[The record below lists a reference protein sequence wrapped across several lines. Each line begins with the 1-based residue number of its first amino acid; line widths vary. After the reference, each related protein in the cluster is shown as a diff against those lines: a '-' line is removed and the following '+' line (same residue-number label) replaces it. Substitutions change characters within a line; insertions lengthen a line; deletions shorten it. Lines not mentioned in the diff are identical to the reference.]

1 MFSIT
6 RIAKLFV
13 LAVLVAAAASFVGS
27 ARAATI
33 DTDTVPTLGGDSF
46 KFTGGTLYWH
56 FSDEKFSIHL
66 LGKITIKNANGSCA
80 RMRFEYFHGST
91 SINKEYGGQ
100 VCATDSGSQSWNVD
114 FDSKYKNSDITVVKV
129 SLENETAQ
137 TAPNFDIIG
146 SANYSPGTEPDKIK
160 QNGDGVSFGGFT
172 YDTVSHTAWDSADL
186 YWNRGDGADYTVRL
200 IGTMY
205 LHDVA
210 GLCARINIRYY
221 TESGTF
227 ITEKPSG
234 SFCATDNSLQHY
246 TYDIS
251 PYTSPD
257 AERVDVQVQTQGV
270 GKTDWNLLS
279 SQTALINQ

>member
-1 MFSIT
+1 MFSIS

-33 DTDTVPTLGGDSF
+33 DTDSVPTLGDSSF
-46 KFTGGTLYWH
+46 KFTGGTVYWH
-56 FSDEKFSIHL
+56 FSNEKFSIHV
-66 LGKITIKNANGSCA
+66 LGTLTIKNANGSCA

-91 SINKEYGGQ
+91 SITKEYGGQ
-100 VCATDSGSQSWNVD
+100 VCATDSGSTSWNVD
-114 FDSKYKNSDITVVKV
+114 FNSNFKSSDTTVVKV
-129 SLENETAQ
+129 SIEKETAAS
-137 TAPNFDIIG
+137 APNFDIVG

-160 QNGDGVSFGGFT
+160 INGDGVALGGFT

-186 YWNRGDGADYTVRL
+186 YWNRGDGANYTVRL

-210 GLCARINIRYY
+210 GLCARLNIKYY
-221 TESGTF
+221 TESGSY
-227 ITEKPSG
+227 IDQRHSDP
-234 SFCATDNSLQHY
+234 FCATDNSLQHY
-246 TYDIS
+246 TYDFQ

-257 AERVDVQVQTQGV
+257 AERVEVQLQTQGV
-270 GKTDWNLLS
+270 GKTDWNVLG
-279 SQTALINQ
+279 SQTALIDQ